1 MKKVKLFIVGRLEKM
16 TKGFVSGNLSRMPI
30 EMNINGET
38 IICQNHSYYVIKE
51 NQEMSIIFF
60 LRLIYKLSINK
71 KMRHELYYENN
82 SMKNLQIILL
92 KGKYFEIYFVLE
104 IVSQLT
110 FDENISSD
118 LYKSAEFKGIIEKL
132 NEKIVNEVPSDD
144 EKKAYQGIKPFIK
157 QIYWNLNKK
166 VFEV

>member
-1 MKKVKLFIVGRLEKM
+1 
-16 TKGFVSGNLSRMPI
+16 
-30 EMNINGET
+30 
-38 IICQNHSYYVIKE
+38 
-51 NQEMSIIFF
+51 
-60 LRLIYKLSINK
+60 
-71 KMRHELYYENN
+71 
-82 SMKNLQIILL
+82 MKNLQIILL

-144 EKKAYQGIKPFIK
+144 EKKSVPRY
-157 QIYWNLNKK
+157 
-166 VFEV
+166 